1 MTSFLVLSFLAGTN
15 HWDSGEF
22 TLLRGNCTRSG
33 GGSEPS
39 FLKAWISPIFFLA
52 EVCGVSWNLQPNT
65 CERSGTVL
73 RGVVGLPPKDS

>member
-39 FLKAWISPIFFLA
+39 FLKAWISPIFSLLKSVA
-52 EVCGVSWNLQPNT
+52 CPGT
-65 CERSGTVL
+65 CSLTPVRDQGQC
-73 RGVVGLPPKDS
+73 